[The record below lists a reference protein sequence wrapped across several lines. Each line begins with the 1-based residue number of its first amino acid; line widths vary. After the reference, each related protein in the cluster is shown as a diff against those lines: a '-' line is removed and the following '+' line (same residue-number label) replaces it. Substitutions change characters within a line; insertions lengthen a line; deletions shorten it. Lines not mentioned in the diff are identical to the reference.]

1 MKHHILKLGLLVA
14 LLSIIASCHK
24 EKQTASDLIVGKWE
38 WIKTI
43 IPYGDQVSNPQTT
56 GFSQTLEFLSNGKM
70 QEYRNDLLINT
81 SDYAVEI
88 NSSNP
93 QDYLL
98 TNSSILS
105 SHFYFKSDTLIFS
118 EAYVDGPVYYYL
130 PKK

>member
-1 MKHHILKLGLLVA
+1 MKHHLVKIGLVVA
-14 LLSIIASCHK
+14 FISIIVSCKK
-24 EKQTASDLIVGKWE
+24 EQTASDLIVGKWQ

-43 IPYGDQVSNPQTT
+43 IPYGGKVSNPQTT

-70 QEYRNDLLINT
+70 QEYKNDILINT
-81 SDYAVEI
+81 SDYIVET

-93 QDYLL
+93 KDYLL

-118 EAYVDGPVYYYL
+118 EAYVDGPVYYYTR
-130 PKK
+130 KK